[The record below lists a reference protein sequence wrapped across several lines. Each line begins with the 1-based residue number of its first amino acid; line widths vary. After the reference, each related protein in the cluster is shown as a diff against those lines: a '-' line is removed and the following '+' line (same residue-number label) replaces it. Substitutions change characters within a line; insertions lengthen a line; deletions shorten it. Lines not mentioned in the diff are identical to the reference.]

1 MNQSYSNDSR
11 MGPGAMYESEALTL
25 QREADSFTKKFE
37 HEKKRLMILEDQF
50 RQAQKELNEK
60 KDHLKIVR
68 PATAKVRA
76 DTHKIKTMENQLDKG
91 LVKYNRLQAEN
102 KTLRDQ
108 IDVMRKEMRNQIRV
122 NNGYGKDIKIAN
134 ERAKK
139 LNQTTYQGQRVSEE
153 TNN

>member
-1 MNQSYSNDSR
+1 MQFENVFYIC
-11 MGPGAMYESEALTL
+11 AYALQNTNPL
-25 QREADSFTKKFE
+25 IFHR
-37 HEKKRLMILEDQF
+37 RLMILEDQF
-50 RQAQKELNEK
+50 RQAQKELVEK